1 MASLE
6 NLLRIIMLMLAIS
19 KGGMSHETEGKCGQD
34 IYQSMTK
41 SLVSLNELV
50 TTLTDHVANLK
61 MSMAEM
67 KVKVD
72 RITEE
77 NSELTTSSK
86 IVHWQIKDNAERQ
99 NDLKN
104 SLNSTRT
111 ELEDTKT
118 VIANLE
124 SKVEKTSTRTELENT
139 KTVIANLQKKVDN
152 GIANVENSVV
162 KTNSRIDM
170 IPQEVTVVSGEEK
183 DGYEKCLKVCAGTS
197 TRSMSKWITNR
208 VGWIYMDVDIK
219 HCGFTRIPIIT
230 TSIEGSTDHWTA
242 RGTSSIYGLKST
254 SFRLHLNYGGI
265 TAERAKS
272 YKWNIEWI
280 AVGPTCHK

>member
-1 MASLE
+1 
-6 NLLRIIMLMLAIS
+6 MLAIS
-19 KGGMSHETEGKCGQD
+19 KGGMAHETEGKCGQD
-34 IYQSMTK
+34 ISQLMMK

-72 RITEE
+72 RITKE
-77 NSELTTSSK
+77 NSDLTTSSK

-104 SLNSTRT
+104 SLTSTRT

-118 VIANLE
+118 VLANLE
-124 SKVEKTSTRTELENT
+124 SKMENTTQTELENT
-139 KTVIANLQKKVDN
+139 KAVIANLEKKVDN

-183 DGYEKCLKVCAGTS
+183 DGYEKCLKVCAGT
-197 TRSMSKWITNR
+197 TPRSMSKWITHN
-208 VGWIYMDVDIK
+208 VGWVSLEVDMK
-219 HCGFTRIPIIT
+219 HCGFVRIPTIT
-230 TSIEGSTDHWTA
+230 TSIEGSGNHWVA
-242 RGTSSIYGLKST
+242 RGTSSIYNARTTAFKI
-254 SFRLHLNYGGI
+254 HLNYGGI
-265 TAERAKS
+265 TKEKANS
-272 YKWNIEWI
+272 YKWNVDWI
-280 AVGPTCHK
+280 AVGPTCHR

>member
-1 MASLE
+1 
-6 NLLRIIMLMLAIS
+6 MLAIS
-19 KGGMSHETEGKCGQD
+19 KGCIAQETEGKCGQD
-34 IYQSMTK
+34 ISQSMMK
-41 SLVSLNELV
+41 SLLSLNELV

-72 RITEE
+72 RITKE
-77 NSELTTSSK
+77 NSDLTTSSK

-99 NDLKN
+99 SDLKN
-104 SLNSTRT
+104 TLTSTRT

-124 SKVEKTSTRTELENT
+124 SKMENTTQTELENT
-139 KTVIANLQKKVDN
+139 KTVIANLEKKVDN

-162 KTNSRIDM
+162 KANSRIDM
-170 IPQEVTVVSGEEK
+170 IPQEVTVVRGEEK

-197 TRSMSKWITNR
+197 TRSMSKWITNS

-230 TSIEGSTDHWTA
+230 TSIEGHTNHWIA
-242 RGTSSIYGLKST
+242 RGTSSIYYLKST

-272 YKWNIEWI
+272 YQWNVEWI
-280 AVGPTCHK
+280 AVGPTCNK

>member
-6 NLLRIIMLMLAIS
+6 NILRIIMLMLAIS
-19 KGGMSHETEGKCGQD
+19 KGGMAHETEGKYGQD

-72 RITEE
+72 RITAE

-99 NDLKN
+99 NDLNN
-104 SLNSTRT
+104 SLTSTRT
-111 ELEDTKT
+111 ELE
-118 VIANLE
+118 
-124 SKVEKTSTRTELENT
+124 SKIEKSSTRTELENT
-139 KTVIANLQKKVDN
+139 KIVLANLEKKVDK
-152 GIANVENSVV
+152 GIANMENSVV

-170 IPQEVTVVSGEEK
+170 INQKVTVVSGEEK
-183 DGYEKCLKVCAGTS
+183 DGYEKCIKVCAGTTS
-197 TRSMSKWITNR
+197 RGMSNWKSNSNGHVSI
-208 VGWIYMDVDIK
+208 DVDIK
-219 HCGFTRIPIIT
+219 HCGFIRIPTIT
-230 TSIEGSTDHWTA
+230 TTIEGSSSHWLA
-242 RGTSSIYGLKST
+242 RGTSSIYNADKS
-254 SFRLHLNYGGI
+254 SFWMHIKQTESGI
-265 TAERAKS
+265 TPEKAKS
-272 YKWNIEWI
+272 YNWNVDWI
-280 AVGPTCHK
+280 AVGPTC

>member
-1 MASLE
+1 
-6 NLLRIIMLMLAIS
+6 MLAIS
-19 KGGMSHETEGKCGQD
+19 KGGMAHETEGKCGQD
-34 IYQSMTK
+34 IYQSMTN

-72 RITEE
+72 RNTVE

-104 SLNSTRT
+104 SLTSTRT

-124 SKVEKTSTRTELENT
+124 SKIEKTSTRTELENT
-139 KTVIANLQKKVDN
+139 KTVITNLEKKVDK

-170 IPQEVTVVSGEEK
+170 IHQEVTVVSGEEK
-183 DGYEKCLKVCAGTS
+183 VGYEKCVKVCAGTT
-197 TRSMSKWITNR
+197 TRSTSKWITNR
-208 VGWIYMDVDIK
+208 VGWVYLDVDMK
-219 HCGFTRIPIIT
+219 HCGFVRIPTIT
-230 TSIEGSTDHWTA
+230 TSIEGSGNHWVA
-242 RGTSSIYGLKST
+242 RGTSSIYNAGT
-254 SFRLHLNYGGI
+254 TTFRIHLNYGGI
-265 TAERAKS
+265 TKEKAKV
-272 YKWNIEWI
+272 YNWNVEWI
-280 AVGPTCHK
+280 AVGPTC